1 MNKFEIRSINVEKT
15 RIEYDYEIT
24 GEWKK
29 YFSDTTKFF
38 VEYSEDISGMPLG
51 LAAVPLICNVIVLAS
66 IFHAKIIV
74 PVLDKAFY
82 DSIPQFMMGFT
93 NMYPMINFQYEDAII
108 CSLIEE
114 SPCSCEGNEGNEE
127 NTMAFFSGG
136 VDAYT
141 TLIRHEKENITLLT
155 VCGADTWYYNQ
166 VGFQEIMR
174 KNSII
179 AELHNLRLVTCIS
192 TLRNF
197 INEEE
202 IYAYIYPLIEDNFWH
217 GFQHGIGMFGLAAG
231 YVYLYKLKK
240 IYFASSYSA
249 KDEMK
254 MTCGSDPSIDNF
266 VSIGSAR
273 ICHDGYEL
281 SRQDKVSQLC
291 DYSTNTRKHINLRV
305 CYSSAKGDN
314 CCECEKCIRTMFGIL
329 SEGYNPKDFGFEA
342 YDETN
347 FYGRFLAILKK
358 ISNKPNNTLALYRD
372 MKKRFNETYSEMQIP
387 CEMKVFYNSE
397 LPDLIT
403 MFNSIGLQ
411 EDKLGLYEENNRS
424 KTVFYNDTYFK
435 NYISKNKDLYHE
447 ICRKTLNDSQKV
459 ERQKVDYWIGDYG
472 FTLNAV
478 NDLRINGKNITF
490 NKRNNTIVLE
500 GWAADF
506 LHNRPLADLFVEINN
521 RYYSLNYGKENLNL
535 AKFFNNDLLAYIG
548 FEEKFPLKLF
558 SKSRRKKISF
568 YMIGFDGTKSYK
580 YPAIEYTINLE

>member
-1 MNKFEIRSINVEKT
+1 MNKFEIRSIDVEKT

-29 YFSDTTKFF
+29 YFSDTTKFW
-38 VEYSEDISGMPLG
+38 VEYSEDISGIPLG

-82 DSIPQFMMGFT
+82 DSIPQFMMGFVK
-93 NMYPMINFQYEDAII
+93 MYPMINFQYEDAII
-108 CSLIEE
+108 CSHIEE
-114 SPCSCEGNEGNEE
+114 SPCSCEESEE

-141 TLIRHEKENITLLT
+141 TLIRHEKENLTLLT

-166 VGFQEIMR
+166 VGFHEIMR
-174 KNSII
+174 KNSDI
-179 AELHNLRLVTCIS
+179 AALHNLRLVSCIS
-192 TLRNF
+192 TLRKF
-197 INEEE
+197 INEAE
-202 IYAYIYPLIEDNFWH
+202 IYTYTYPLTDDNFWH

-254 MTCGSDPSIDNF
+254 LACGSDPSIDNF
-266 VSIGSAR
+266 VSIGSAK

-281 SRQDKVSQLC
+281 SRQDKISQLC
-291 DYSTNTRKHINLRV
+291 DYSTNTRKHLDLRV
-305 CYSSAKGDN
+305 CYRSAKGDN

-329 SEGYNPKDFGFEA
+329 SEGYDPKDFGFEA
-342 YDETN
+342 YNETD
-347 FYGRFLAILKK
+347 FYGKFLAILK
-358 ISNKPNNTLALYRD
+358 SNINPNNTLALYRD
-372 MKKRFNETYSEMQIP
+372 MKKRFNETYSAGQIP
-387 CEMKVFYNSE
+387 CEMKVFYDSE

-403 MFNSIGLQ
+403 MFNTIRIQ
-411 EDKLGLYEENNRS
+411 EDKLGLYETNNRS

-447 ICRKTLNDSQKV
+447 ICRNTLNDSQEV
-459 ERQKVDYWIGDYG
+459 ERQKVDYWIGNNG
-472 FTLNAV
+472 FALNRAD
-478 NDLRINGKNITF
+478 NLKISGKNITI
-490 NKRNNTIVLE
+490 NKKNDIIIME

-506 LHNRPLADLFVEINN
+506 LHNRPLADLFVEIDN
-521 RYYSLNYGKENLNL
+521 RYYSLNYGKVNLNL
-535 AKFFNNDLLAYIG
+535 AKKFNNDLLAYIG
-548 FEEKFPLKLF
+548 FEEKFPLMLF
-558 SKSRRKKISF
+558 QNLDGKQISF
-568 YMIGFDGTKSYK
+568 YMIGFDGTKTYK
-580 YPAIEYTINLE
+580 YPAIEYKINIE